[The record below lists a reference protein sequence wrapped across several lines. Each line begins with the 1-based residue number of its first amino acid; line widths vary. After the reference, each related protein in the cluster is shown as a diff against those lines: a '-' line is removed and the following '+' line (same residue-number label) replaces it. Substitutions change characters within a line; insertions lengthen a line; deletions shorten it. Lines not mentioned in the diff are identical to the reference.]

1 MNLFFCKDYNYKV
14 SFVDGNFGEYGNNAS
29 YEDIENV
36 VKNSDEI
43 EYEESYK
50 KNFQFTLMCNGGAE
64 SRVYP

>member
-1 MNLFFCKDYNYKV
+1 MGILR
-14 SFVDGNFGEYGNNAS
+14 EYDINAL

-43 EYEESYK
+43 EYKESYK